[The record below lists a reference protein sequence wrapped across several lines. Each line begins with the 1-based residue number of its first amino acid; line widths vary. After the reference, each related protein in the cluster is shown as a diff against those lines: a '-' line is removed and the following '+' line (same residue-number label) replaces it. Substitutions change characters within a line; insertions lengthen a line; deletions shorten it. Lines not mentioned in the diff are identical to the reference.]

1 MWHDAGSTSLYDGLS
16 FYGVAFHSKGKLAQ
30 HQNAML
36 SVPLL
41 ASPKG
46 GKNSG
51 RNKARYWLSGKAHCL
66 FSRVSL
72 LAVLRGSKLCKSR
85 ADPSVR
91 ELLSAAINLER

>member
-16 FYGVAFHSKGKLAQ
+16 FYGMAFHSNGKMAQ

-51 RNKARYWLSGKAHCL
+51 RNKAERLVVRKSSLLC
-66 FSRVSL
+66 SRVSL
-72 LAVLRGSKLCKSR
+72 LAGLRGSKLCKSR

>member
-51 RNKARYWLSGKAHCL
+51 RNKARYWLSGK
-66 FSRVSL
+66 L
-72 LAVLRGSKLCKSR
+72 LALEAANFV
-85 ADPSVR
+85 
-91 ELLSAAINLER
+91 SAEQIQA